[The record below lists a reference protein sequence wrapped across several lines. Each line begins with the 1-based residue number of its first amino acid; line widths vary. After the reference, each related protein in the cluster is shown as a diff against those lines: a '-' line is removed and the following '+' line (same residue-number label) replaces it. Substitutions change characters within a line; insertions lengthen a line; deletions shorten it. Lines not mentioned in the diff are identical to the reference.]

1 MRRLRS
7 SLRGQGKWALLC
19 SIAISLIAAP
29 FAVAGDGDVMRVGA
43 RNSAETKE
51 TRIIGQDVSTYATRQ
66 SNNKSND
73 GGAAT
78 YGCRSI
84 LSEEPCINV
93 FALRSARAFL
103 FTSRGNE
110 GGRIVVSGPGGPDA
124 NKPFTTNATG
134 VATGLNADRVDGISG
149 ESIQSK
155 TLIAAVSQAGA
166 LASKSRGVTTVS
178 KLAGDGLYR
187 ITFVANIANCAYTAT
202 ETTTSNAGAAAVRLV
217 NDTTL
222 EVRTRQ
228 GLDSGVADKAFNVV
242 VTC

>member
-1 MRRLRS
+1 MS
-7 SLRGQGKWALLC
+7 Q
-19 SIAISLIAAP
+19 
-29 FAVAGDGDVMRVGA
+29 
-43 RNSAETKE
+43 TKE
-51 TRIIGQDVSTYATRQ
+51 TRIIAQDVSTYATRQ

-124 NKPFTTNATG
+124 NRPFTTNATG

-149 ESIQSK
+149 ESIQTK
-155 TLIAAVSQAGA
+155 TLIAAVSQSGA

-178 KLAGDGLYR
+178 KLAGAGLYR
-187 ITFVANIANCAYTAT
+187 VTFVANISNCAYTAT
-202 ETTTSNAGAAAVRLV
+202 ETTTSNAGAAAVRLIGT
-217 NDTTL
+217 NTL
-222 EVRTRQ
+222 EVQTRR
-228 GLDSGVADKAFNVV
+228 GLDSNAADKAFNIV